1 MACLNCIYH
10 IPSLLKNPLQKS
22 KWLEHLQRSVM
33 LTRVIMSEMQL
44 GIRYMRITEHLAKAV
59 SPFLP
64 LIFFSQL
71 KVNQE
76 RYLYD
81 ATRSLLVLLSVF
93 FFCFFFYRVLTAC
106 RPSLVYFSASLNHW
120 EVSASSSFHSF
131 LDKLLIFDPLLPR
144 RNLKYC

>member
-1 MACLNCIYH
+1 
-10 IPSLLKNPLQKS
+10 
-22 KWLEHLQRSVM
+22 M

-64 LIFFSQL
+64 LISFSQL

-81 ATRSLLVLLSVF
+81 ATSRLLVLLSVL
-93 FFCFFFYRVLTAC
+93 FCFFFLQ
-106 RPSLVYFSASLNHW
+106 
-120 EVSASSSFHSF
+120 SSYSM
-131 LDKLLIFDPLLPR
+131 
-144 RNLKYC
+144 

>member
-64 LIFFSQL
+64 LISFSQL

-81 ATRSLLVLLSVF
+81 ATSSLLVLLSVF
-93 FFCFFFYRVLTAC
+93 FGFFFFT
-106 RPSLVYFSASLNHW
+106 
-120 EVSASSSFHSF
+120 EF
-131 LDKLLIFDPLLPR
+131 LQHVGPH
-144 RNLKYC
+144 

>member
-1 MACLNCIYH
+1 
-10 IPSLLKNPLQKS
+10 
-22 KWLEHLQRSVM
+22 M

-64 LIFFSQL
+64 LISFSQL

-81 ATRSLLVLLSVF
+81 ATSRLLVLLSVL
-93 FFCFFFYRVLTAC
+93 FCFFFYRVLTAC
-106 RPSLVYFSASLNHW
+106 RPSLVYFSASLNH
-120 EVSASSSFHSF
+120 
-131 LDKLLIFDPLLPR
+131 
-144 RNLKYC
+144 

>member
-1 MACLNCIYH
+1 
-10 IPSLLKNPLQKS
+10 
-22 KWLEHLQRSVM
+22 M

-64 LIFFSQL
+64 LISFSQL

-81 ATRSLLVLLSVF
+81 ATSRLLVLLSVF
-93 FFCFFFYRVLTAC
+93 FFFYRVLTAC
-106 RPSLVYFSASLNHW
+106 RPSLVYFSASLNH
-120 EVSASSSFHSF
+120 
-131 LDKLLIFDPLLPR
+131 
-144 RNLKYC
+144 

>member
-1 MACLNCIYH
+1 
-10 IPSLLKNPLQKS
+10 
-22 KWLEHLQRSVM
+22 M

-64 LIFFSQL
+64 LISFSQL

-93 FFCFFFYRVLTAC
+93 FLFFVFFYRVLTAC
-106 RPSLVYFSASLNHW
+106 RPSLVYFSASLNH
-120 EVSASSSFHSF
+120 
-131 LDKLLIFDPLLPR
+131 
-144 RNLKYC
+144 